1 MEYLLFFAVLIGIF
15 ILLFIKG
22 FFDEKRAL
30 KRLREKYIAEA
41 GTKPTRQ
48 YSLDEIENIKKE
60 FERYKDEHCIDDITA
75 EDISINDIFKRVNYS
90 KSSAGDTHLYAM
102 LRDPN
107 LISDREAFEKK
118 VRFFTENPKDR
129 ADYELYFNKIG
140 RMLKVSFFD
149 CLDYFDTVNR
159 KSLIP
164 DLLSTVFL
172 IAGIALIF
180 VYPTGGILATVAALV
195 YNILTYYSERGVIE
209 PYIVTFSY
217 IYRFIKEASSL
228 ANFKTEVLT
237 DENKKIKECV
247 DDLKPFM
254 KNAGIVT
261 SGRGTSTGVG
271 NPFEM
276 IGDYLAMTLHLDII
290 KFYQMLDVVKNNKET
305 IEKLYITLG
314 EIEGYINVS
323 LLRESLNGQWCVPKK
338 GEVLSVKEGY
348 HPLIEDPVKN
358 SIKADK
364 GVLITGSNASGKSTF
379 LKTVLIN
386 VIFAQN
392 LNTAFASEY
401 EAPSFSVFSSMSLRD
416 DLGGKDSYFMVEIK
430 AVKRIIDY
438 ASQNPD
444 KRILCFVDEVLRGT
458 NTVERIAAST
468 EILRYLS
475 NINCVTFAATHD
487 GELTFL
493 LEDLYDNYHF
503 EEEIIENDVLF
514 NYRLNKGRATSRNAI
529 KLLSVMG
536 FNSSIVDSASERAAK
551 FLEGGTWEV

>member
-514 NYRLNKGRATSRNAI
+514 NYRLNEGRATSRNAI

>member
-1 MEYLLFFAVLIGIF
+1 MEYLLFFAVLAGIF
-15 ILLFIKG
+15 LLLFIKG
-22 FFDEKRAL
+22 YFDEKRAL
-30 KRLREKYIAEA
+30 RRLREKYIAEA

-60 FERYKDEHCIDDITA
+60 FERYKDEHCIDDITS
-75 EDISINDIFKRVNYS
+75 EDISLNDIFKRVNYS

-102 LRDPN
+102 LRNPD
-107 LISDREAFEKK
+107 LISDRDSFEKK
-118 VRFFTENPKDR
+118 VSFFTDNPKAR

-164 DLLSTVFL
+164 DVLSTVFL

-180 VYPTGGILATVAALV
+180 VYPTVGILATVGALV
-195 YNILTYYSERGVIE
+195 FNILTYYSERGVIE
-209 PYIVTFSY
+209 PYIITFSY
-217 IYRFIKEASSL
+217 IYRFIKEASLL
-228 ANFKTEVLT
+228 ANFKNEVLN

-247 DDLKPFM
+247 DVLKPFM
-254 KNAGIVT
+254 KNAAIVT
-261 SGRGTSTGVG
+261 SGKGTSTGVG

-276 IGDYLAMTLHLDII
+276 IGDYFMMTLHLDII
-290 KFYQMLDVVKNNKET
+290 KFYKMLDIVKNNKET
-305 IEKLYITLG
+305 IEKLYIILG

-323 LLRESLNGQWCVPKK
+323 LLRDSLNGQWCIPKK
-338 GEVLSVKEGY
+338 GENLFVKEGY

-358 SIKADK
+358 SIRAEK

-438 ASQNPD
+438 ASNNPD

-468 EILRYLS
+468 EILRYLA

-493 LEDLYDNYHF
+493 LEDMFDNYHF
-503 EEEIIENDVLF
+503 EEEIKENDVLF
-514 NYRLNKGRATSRNAI
+514 NYRLNEGRATSRNAI

-536 FNSSIVDSASERAAK
+536 FNSSIVDSASKRAAK

>member
-1 MEYLLFFAVLIGIF
+1 MIFAVLIGIF

-172 IAGIALIF
+172 IAGIAIIF

-228 ANFKTEVLT
+228 ANYKTEVLS

-247 DDLKPFM
+247 DALKPFM

-358 SIKADK
+358 SIRADK

-514 NYRLNKGRATSRNAI
+514 NYRLNEGRATSRNAI

>member
-1 MEYLLFFAVLIGIF
+1 MFFAVLIGIF

-228 ANFKTEVLT
+228 ANYKTEVLS

-358 SIKADK
+358 SIRADK

>member
-493 LEDLYDNYHF
+493 LEDL
-503 EEEIIENDVLF
+503 
-514 NYRLNKGRATSRNAI
+514 
-529 KLLSVMG
+529 
-536 FNSSIVDSASERAAK
+536 
-551 FLEGGTWEV
+551 

>member
-1 MEYLLFFAVLIGIF
+1 MFFAVLIGIF

-276 IGDYLAMTLHLDII
+276 IGDYLAMTLHHDII

-358 SIKADK
+358 SIRADK

-514 NYRLNKGRATSRNAI
+514 NYRLNEGRATSRNAI

>member
-358 SIKADK
+358 SIRADK

>member
-1 MEYLLFFAVLIGIF
+1 MFFAVLIGIF

-514 NYRLNKGRATSRNAI
+514 NYRLNEGRATSRNAI

>member
-228 ANFKTEVLT
+228 ANYKTEVLS

-358 SIKADK
+358 SIRADK

-514 NYRLNKGRATSRNAI
+514 NYRLNEGRATSRNAI